1 MSENKAMTGKALVFV
16 RGHKR
21 PSVAPLDAK
30 YVRRLPDGEPMLA
43 ATTGD
48 TIEAAMARW
57 EKAQE
62 KAQEKAADQK
72 PTRKRG
78 AKKEG
83 DDDA

>member
-1 MSENKAMTGKALVFV
+1 MSDNKAMTGKALVFV

-30 YVRRLPDGEPMLA
+30 YVRRFPDGEPMLA

-62 KAQEKAADQK
+62 KAAEPK

>member
-1 MSENKAMTGKALVFV
+1 MRGKALVFV
-16 RGHKR
+16 KGHRR

-62 KAQEKAADQK
+62 KAAEPK
-72 PTRKRG
+72 PTRRRKTKG
-78 AKKEG
+78 E
-83 DDDA
+83 DDA